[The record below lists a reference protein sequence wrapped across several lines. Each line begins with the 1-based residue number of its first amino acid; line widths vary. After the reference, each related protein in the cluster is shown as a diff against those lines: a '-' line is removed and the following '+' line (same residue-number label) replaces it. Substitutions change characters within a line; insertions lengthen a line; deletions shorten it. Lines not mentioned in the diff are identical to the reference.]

1 MTKPVVVMAGAS
13 GFVGRALV
21 PLLSDRYQIVG
32 LTRGAPRSE
41 GDVTFRTCDL
51 FSLRDAEQAL
61 EGAEYAIYL
70 VHSMLPSS
78 RLTQG
83 RFEDL
88 DLICAD
94 NFARAAKKA
103 GIKQIVYLG
112 GLLPEGVALSPH
124 LRSRLEVEATL
135 GKTGVPVTSLR
146 AGLVVGPGGS
156 SLEMMVR
163 LVRRLPVMITPRW
176 TESPCQPIAQEDVV
190 KLLAFVL
197 GRESAFG
204 RVYDVGGPD
213 VLSYRAL
220 MDETAQAL
228 GVSRRMLPVPL
239 ISPRLSR
246 LWVSTITGAPAELVA
261 PLIESLAHP
270 MVARDRALMDEAGLD
285 GMPFRRALKEAL
297 SEDSREKPRA
307 YRASPDTKRPQVRS
321 VQRLVL
327 PPGRSAR
334 WVADEYMRWLPGG
347 ARPLR
352 VRIDEAQRCAFY
364 LRGFGRPL
372 LILAPS
378 PERSSEDRQLFY
390 VTGGVLAGPSARGR
404 LEFRTT
410 PDGKNVIAAVH
421 EFTPSLPWP
430 IYRYTQALAHLWVM
444 HAFGRHLARIAR
456 RERAPELSAALQ
468 S

>member
-285 GMPFRRALKEAL
+285 
-297 SEDSREKPRA
+297 
-307 YRASPDTKRPQVRS
+307 
-321 VQRLVL
+321 L